1 MWYNLI
7 VTKNHTKQKQ
17 EEFFMTDYS
26 TKIAVTKRAIFHFT
40 EKISEGMKRPFHKF
54 AADMCYGV
62 LASES
67 CVISD
72 IAQALQEDTQKINT
86 IERLTRHLGAEIP
99 ETVQDNYRNTIQKYL
114 PDDIVIHLDN
124 SDVIKPSGRAFEG
137 ISRVRDGSR
146 STPTKSVMGNGYYVT
161 EATAMTKSM
170 HPVSM
175 FSEVWSAESAEYTS
189 GGEFAYTRKAVTECT
204 EKFGHATF
212 VMDRGYDSN
221 SVFQL
226 LENLGQ
232 NYVIRLKLNRKVRVG
247 SKKYSINDLCSKYKG
262 KYKTKV
268 VYHGRVRKARM
279 TVIKGCLSGS
289 DRLLSIILIFGLSD
303 HPMALATNLNTD
315 TKNHLISA
323 MRLYFSRWRIEEYF
337 RCKKQSFSF
346 ENFRVRSLTAIH
358 SLNFFLSACMLF
370 LAILRETSAKNSL
383 FLCCIDAAAPLKP
396 KVYFFYYRLLQ
407 GLYLILSKARTG
419 IRAFFRPIR
428 PNQAQLKI
436 RGFA

>member
-1 MWYNLI
+1 
-7 VTKNHTKQKQ
+7 
-17 EEFFMTDYS
+17 MTDYS
-26 TKIAVTKRAIFHFT
+26 TKIAVTKRAILNFT
-40 EKISEGMKRPFHKF
+40 EKISEGMKRSFHKF
-54 AADMCYGV
+54 AADMCCGV

-86 IERLTRHLGAEIP
+86 IERLTRHLRAEIP
-99 ETVQDNYRNTIQKYL
+99 ETVQDNYVNTVKKYL
-114 PDDIVIHLDN
+114 PNDIVIHMDN

-146 STPTKSVMGNGYYVT
+146 STSTKSVMGNGYYVT
-161 EATAMTKSM
+161 EAAAMTKSM
-170 HPVSM
+170 HPVSI
-175 FSEVWSAESAEYTS
+175 FSEVWSAESAEFTS
-189 GGEFAYTRKAVTECT
+189 GGEFAYTKKAVKACT
-204 EKFGHATF
+204 EELGPAAF

-221 SVFQL
+221 QVFQL
-226 LENLGQ
+226 LESLNQ
-232 NYVIRLKLNRKVRVG
+232 NYVIRLKLNRKVRIRG
-247 SKKYSINDLCSKYKG
+247 KKYSADELCSKYKG

-268 VYHGRVRKARM
+268 VCHGRVRKAKL
-279 TVIKGCLSGS
+279 TVVKGCLSAS
-289 DRLLSIILIFGLSD
+289 DRLLSIILIFGLSV
-303 HPMALATNLNTD
+303 HPMALAANLSTD

-346 ENFRVRSLTAIH
+346 ENFRLRSLLAIH

-370 LAILRETSAKNSL
+370 LAILRETGAQNRL
-383 FLCCIDAAAPLKP
+383 FSICIDAAAPLKP

-419 IRAFFRPIR
+419 IRAFFRPLR
-428 PNQAQLKI
+428 PNQSQFKI